1 MLEED
6 KRPPEGKVGVG
17 SQLLRVAG
25 RPLGVVGRLLE
36 VVDRLLEVV
45 GRLLEVVGRPLAV
58 VGSSVGVDMLLAVVV
73 EGSLCVLKQERVMR

>member
-1 MLEED
+1 MSEED

-25 RPLGVVGRLLE
+25 RPLGVVGRPLG
-36 VVDRLLEVV
+36 VV

-58 VGSSVGVDMLLAVVV
+58 VGSSVGVNMLLAVVV
-73 EGSLCVLKQERVMR
+73 EGSLCVLKQETVTKYSCRMNT